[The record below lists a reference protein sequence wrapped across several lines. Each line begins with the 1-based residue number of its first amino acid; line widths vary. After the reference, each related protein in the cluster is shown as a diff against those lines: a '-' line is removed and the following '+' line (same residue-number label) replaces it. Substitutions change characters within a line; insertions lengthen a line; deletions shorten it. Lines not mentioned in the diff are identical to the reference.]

1 MSSRRRHRRALPTE
15 AVSLEIESLN
25 HEGRGVS
32 RIDGK
37 VGFVDGALAGE
48 KVTAKYVRRRS
59 SFDEFATLEVIEPSA
74 LRVDPGCEYF
84 GRCGGCSLR
93 HLHSDE
99 QVNLK
104 ESVLLDQLRHATGLG
119 TGEFELLPQLRGDTD
134 HYRKKARLAI
144 RVVMKKGGALVG
156 FREKYSSFITDMQDC
171 QILDRSVAT
180 LIPRLR
186 EFIMSLEGAMDIPQ
200 IEVAVGDVAD
210 PDQADAADPV
220 AAGKAQPVAL
230 IFRHLKPLSESD
242 TAALLEF
249 ARQQAFQLYLQ
260 PAGPD
265 SVHKLWP
272 EGEERLS
279 YSLPEFDLRLKFHPQ
294 DFTQVN
300 SSINRQIVS
309 RAISMLQLQPGEAM
323 LDLFCGLGNFTL
335 AAAKYC
341 ERVVGVEGS
350 AAMVDRGYENA
361 RLNNIDNAQ
370 FHAADLSKSIT
381 DKEWAQQ
388 RYDKVLLDPPRSG
401 ALEIMREVAALD
413 AARIVYVSCN
423 PATLARDSAVLI
435 EAGYELKSAGV
446 MDMFPHTTHVESIAL
461 FEKA

>member
-25 HEGRGVS
+25 HEGRGVT

-48 KVTAKYVRRRS
+48 KVIAKYVRRRS
-59 SFDEFATLEVIEPSA
+59 SLDEFATIEVIEASA
-74 LRVDPGCEYF
+74 ARVEPGCEYF

-93 HLHSDE
+93 HLRSDD
-99 QVNLK
+99 QVDLK
-104 ESVLLDQLRHATGLG
+104 ESVLLDHLRHATGLERN
-119 TGEFELLPQLRGDTD
+119 EFELLPQLRGDTD

-171 QILDRSVAT
+171 QILDSSVAA
-180 LIPRLR
+180 LIPGLR
-186 EFIMSLEGAMDIPQ
+186 EFIMRLEGAMEIPQ
-200 IEVAVGDVAD
+200 IEVAVGEVAD
-210 PDQADAADPV
+210 SNQAQVPDPV
-220 AAGKAQPVAL
+220 TASEAPAVAL
-230 IFRHLKPLSESD
+230 IFRHLKTLSGSD

-249 ARQQAFQLYLQ
+249 AQQQAFQLYLQ

-265 SVHKLWP
+265 SVYKLWP
-272 EGEERLS
+272 EGEDRLS
-279 YSLPEFDLRLKFHPQ
+279 YYLPEFGLQLKFHPQ

-309 RAISMLQLQPGEAM
+309 RAISMLQLQAGDSM

-335 AAAKYC
+335 AAAKHC
-341 ERVVGVEGS
+341 AQVVGVEGS

-361 RLNNIDNAQ
+361 RLNGIDNAQ
-370 FHAADLSKSIT
+370 FFAADLTNPIS
-381 DKEWAQQ
+381 DMEWAQ
-388 RYDKVLLDPPRSG
+388 RNFDKVLLDPPRSG
-401 ALEIMREVAALD
+401 ALEIMAQVAALN
-413 AARIVYVSCN
+413 ATRIVYVSCN
-423 PATLARDSAVLI
+423 PATLARDSAILI
-435 EAGYELKSAGV
+435 ESGYELKSAGV